1 MPVTVVV
8 GAQWGDEGK
17 GRVIDYLAGR
27 ADLVIRFQGGDNAG
41 HTVVN
46 DKGRFALHL
55 IPSGIFYPH
64 VYNLLGAGTVVNLDT
79 VGQEL
84 ADLSARG
91 VDTANMHVDL
101 RAHLVWPYH
110 QLLDGAA
117 EDRRKQLSRP
127 TSKAADA
134 GDDHLGDECA
144 GAFAANDAL
153 MGTTRRGIGP
163 VYADKHAYVGS
174 RVGDLLHPD
183 FLRARLEDLL
193 PMRNHQLAFYGLP
206 PFELDELMAL
216 AAAWRQ
222 RYEPLIVDSVP
233 LVRSAVE
240 SGRHVL
246 LEGQLGIGRCVNWGI
261 YPYSTGSSP
270 TSGGACVGAGI
281 PPRAIDE
288 VLGVVKAYSTS
299 VGGGPFPTELFD
311 DDGDRLQEVGREFGA
326 TTGRPRRCG
335 WFDGVA
341 IGYASWINGF
351 TGIAVTK
358 LDVLDGFA
366 QIKLCTGY
374 RLGNVILDHV
384 PDTATQ
390 ERVEPVYETWAG
402 WQRETSDCRSWAEL
416 PGAAQAYLRRIEEL
430 AQAPIRFVSVGP
442 ERSQMIVVDEER

>member
-1 MPVTVVV
+1 MTVTVVV

-17 GRVIDYLAGR
+17 GRVIDYLAES

-79 VGQEL
+79 LGQEL
-84 ADLSARG
+84 DDLSVRG
-91 VDTANMHVDL
+91 VHVRNMHIDL
-101 RAHLVWPYH
+101 RAHLIWPYH
-110 QLLDGAA
+110 RLLDGAA
-117 EDRRKQLSRP
+117 EDRRKGLARP
-127 TSKAADA
+127 EAQEAAET
-134 GDDHLGDECA
+134 G
-144 GAFAANDAL
+144 DAL

-163 VYADKHAYVGS
+163 VYADKHAYIGT

-183 FLRARLEDLL
+183 FLRARLADLL

-206 PFELDELMAL
+206 PFDLDELMAL
-216 AAAWRQ
+216 AAAWRR
-222 RYEPLIVDSVP
+222 RYGPLIVDSVP
-233 LVRSAVE
+233 VVRSAVE
-240 SGRHVL
+240 SRRRVL
-246 LEGQLGIGRCVNWGI
+246 LEGQLGVGRCVNWGI

-311 DDGDRLQEVGREFGA
+311 DDGARLQEVGREFGA

-358 LDVLDGFA
+358 LDVLDGFG
-366 QIKLCTGY
+366 QLKLCTGY
-374 RLGNVILDHV
+374 RLGDTVLDHV

-390 ERVEPVYETWAG
+390 ERVEPIYETWPG
-402 WQRETSDCRSWAEL
+402 WQCDTSDCRSWAEL
-416 PGAAQAYLRRIEEL
+416 PREAQAYLRRIAEL

-442 ERSQMIVVDEER
+442 ERSQMVVVEKE